1 MSVTVTKIQCKTC
14 GKTYEIDKM
23 QAVSGQPDTVLFLGC
38 DKCYKELDKRAEG
51 LHRCVMEDL
60 R

>member
-1 MSVTVTKIQCKTC
+1 MEITKIQCKEC
-14 GKTYEIDKM
+14 GKIYKLADLVT
-23 QAVSGQPDTVLFLGC
+23 VSGQPDTVLFRSC
-38 DKCYKELDKRAEG
+38 DQCVKKLEKETLA